1 MKSKKQLILTSLTIK
16 LLLYALQYFVDYM
29 FEDYDKSTELFEQEG
44 RQSIIVQFL
53 KFTARWDS
61 HFFIKIA
68 FKGYEYEKKH
78 AFLETYPKFLQVISN
93 ITQTLFN
100 LDKFASILLAGFIL
114 NLFFNAASTVLLYKI
129 SKLKFPNMSDKFCYA
144 VIILFQ
150 FTPSSAFFNAVYS
163 ESLFTFVIFL
173 YLFLFYRKYQALPN
187 SKKGTNLFTSITNY
201 SFSLLPSVV
210 LAFSVSVR
218 SNGMIWVVVVGYPI
232 LEAFILNLVNSA
244 QGKFQYKVFFNTIFW
259 GLLNIFFSLIPYIRV
274 LLNAGSVY
282 CQPAYFEEN
291 PPWCQGFLPNIYNYI
306 QDKHWNVGFMTYYTL
321 NRVFCIIWGIYTF
334 ILISYYIKKYLYS
347 LRQQPDR
354 LCIFSSGDMD
364 SQMLYTIIL
373 FFISVFFA
381 HVQSS
386 TRFFSSDPSLYWFLA
401 DILFNH
407 GQKKIPNTFSKIL
420 TITYIVH
427 FNIAGFFL
435 YSNFYLWT

>member
-1 MKSKKQLILTSLTIK
+1 MKSKTQLILTSITIK
-16 LLLYALQYFVDYM
+16 ILLYVSQYFVDYL

-44 RQSIIVQFL
+44 THSIIVELL

-78 AFLETYPKFLQVISN
+78 AFLETYPKFLKLISY
-93 ITQTLFN
+93 ISQKMFN
-100 LDKFASILLAGFIL
+100 LDNFASILLAGFISNLIL
-114 NLFFNAASTVLLYKI
+114 NALSTVLLYNI
-129 SKLKFPNMSDKFCYA
+129 TRLKFPNMSDKFCYA

-173 YLFLFYRKYQALPN
+173 YLFLFYRKYQTIPKN
-187 SKKGTNLFTSITNY
+187 QKGTHLFTSITNY
-201 SFSLLPSVV
+201 SFSLLPSIV
-210 LAFSVSVR
+210 LTFSVSVR

-232 LEAFILNLVNSA
+232 LEAFILNLINSA
-244 QGKFQYKVFFNTIFW
+244 KGKFDFKVLFNTIFW
-259 GLLNIFFSLIPYIRV
+259 GLLNIFLCLTPYIRV
-274 LLNAGSVY
+274 LISAGSVY

-291 PPWCQGFLPNIYNYI
+291 PPWCKGILPNIYNYI
-306 QDKHWNVGFMTYYTL
+306 QDKHWKVGFLTYYTL
-321 NRVFCIIWGIYTF
+321 NRTFYIIWGLYTF
-334 ILISYYIKKYLYS
+334 ILLFSYIIKYLYS
-347 LRQQPDR
+347 LRQKPET
-354 LCIFSSGDMD
+354 LSIFSGFDME

-407 GQKKIPNTFSKIL
+407 ENKSKTNTISKIL
-420 TITYIVH
+420 TIAYLVH

-435 YSNFYLWT
+435 YSNFYTWT